1 MKYIS
6 PKYDFMVAEID
17 DVITSSG
24 YATITEKGQTSSG
37 KTVYESSNSIDDY
50 LNKFFKQ

>member
-6 PKYDFMVAEID
+6 PKYDFTVAEAD
-17 DVITSSG
+17 DVITVSG
-24 YATITEKGQTSSG
+24 YVSVTEKGQTSSG

-50 LNKFFKQ
+50 LNKFFK

>member
-6 PKYDFMVAEID
+6 PKYDFTVAESD
-17 DVITSSG
+17 DVITVSG
-24 YATITEKGQTSSG
+24 YVSVTEKGQTSSG

-50 LNKFFKQ
+50 LNKFFK

>member
-6 PKYDFMVAEID
+6 PKCDFLVAEENDI
-17 DVITSSG
+17 VTSS
-24 YATITEKGQTSSG
+24 YSVTVTEKGKTSSG

-50 LNKFFKQ
+50 LNKFFN